1 VNFDKLAQIPCVL
14 IETSLMA
21 RTKFIH
27 RPRLPQLTKPRTPSK
42 PAGRAAW
49 TAAIELGA
57 SNGQALI
64 ERPGGTWELVRWAQ
78 GAGASSVGGAEAI
91 PALTAIQKGEREP
104 REIRHGHA
112 AVRARKKDPT
122 DWEDKAKA
130 LGTTP
135 KEIAIGFFRHM
146 ISEVVGSAEETF
158 EIYLNISDRWRNRP
172 VQELMLSLQ
181 ALKTNV
187 YFENVDECLS
197 TLVGRISGRRG
208 DLETGEVVVVVDC
221 GHSTMV
227 SLPLGS
233 LLANNTDSTQNVGL
247 AEIADGPTYRVH
259 RYEEYAAGAGAINM
273 AVEEEVR
280 SINRTNGAKFV
291 DTNVWEVS
299 EFIDDYF
306 KPEPDSKLMTRYGF
320 TEDEWDMIMGRAKLA
335 NTALDRRRV
344 ELTRQILTQAK
355 DRASSG
361 FQVLLTGRG
370 SRSPTFRS
378 AFKTLLKSDYP
389 TATMHEDRETH
400 R

>member
-1 VNFDKLAQIPCVL
+1 
-14 IETSLMA
+14 M
-21 RTKFIH
+21 
-27 RPRLPQLTKPRTPSK
+27 
-42 PAGRAAW
+42 
-49 TAAIELGA
+49 
-57 SNGQALI
+57 
-64 ERPGGTWELVRWAQ
+64 RWAQ
-78 GAGASSVGGAEAI
+78 GAGANSVGGAEAI

-122 DWEDKAKA
+122 DWEVFAYPKHVFMDGETTSDIQRTLELQKDKAKT

-135 KEIAIGFFRHM
+135 KEIAIRFFQHM
-146 ISEVVGSAEETF
+146 ISEVVGSNEETF
-158 EIYLNISDRWRNRP
+158 EIYLNISDRWRNRS
-172 VQELMLSLQ
+172 VQDLMLSLQ
-181 ALKTNV
+181 ALKANV
-187 YFENVDECLS
+187 HFENVDECLS
-197 TLVGRISGRRG
+197 TLVGRISSKRG

-227 SLPLGS
+227 RLLLGS
-233 LLANNTDSTQNVGL
+233 LTFNDANSKQNVGL

-259 RYEEYAAGAGAINM
+259 RYEEYDAGAGAINM

-306 KPEPDSKLMTRYGF
+306 KPEPDSKLVTRYGF
-320 TEDEWDMIMGRAKLA
+320 TEAEWDMIIGRARLA
-335 NTALDRRRV
+335 NSALDRRRV
-344 ELTRQILTQAK
+344 ELTQQMLTEAQTKA
-355 DRASSG
+355 RSG
-361 FQVLLTGRG
+361 FHVLLTGRG

-378 AFKTLLKSDYP
+378 AFGELLDDDYP
-389 TATMHEDRETH
+389 TASMHEDQETH

>member
-1 VNFDKLAQIPCVL
+1 
-14 IETSLMA
+14 
-21 RTKFIH
+21 
-27 RPRLPQLTKPRTPSK
+27 
-42 PAGRAAW
+42 
-49 TAAIELGA
+49 
-57 SNGQALI
+57 
-64 ERPGGTWELVRWAQ
+64 
-78 GAGASSVGGAEAI
+78 
-91 PALTAIQKGEREP
+91 
-104 REIRHGHA
+104 
-112 AVRARKKDPT
+112 
-122 DWEDKAKA
+122 
-130 LGTTP
+130 
-135 KEIAIGFFRHM
+135 
-146 ISEVVGSAEETF
+146 
-158 EIYLNISDRWRNRP
+158 
-172 VQELMLSLQ
+172 MLSLQ
-181 ALKTNV
+181 ALKANV
-187 YFENVDECLS
+187 HFENVDECLS
-197 TLVGRISGRRG
+197 TLVGRISGKRG
-208 DLETGEVVVVVDC
+208 GLETGEVVVVVDC

-233 LLANNTDSTQNVGL
+233 LLDNNADSRQNVGL

-306 KPEPDSKLMTRYGF
+306 KPEPD
-320 TEDEWDMIMGRAKLA
+320 TEAEWNMIMGRAKLA

-378 AFKTLLKSDYP
+378 AFKPLLDNDYP
-389 TATMHEDRETH
+389 TATMHEDSETH

>member
-1 VNFDKLAQIPCVL
+1 
-14 IETSLMA
+14 
-21 RTKFIH
+21 
-27 RPRLPQLTKPRTPSK
+27 
-42 PAGRAAW
+42 
-49 TAAIELGA
+49 
-57 SNGQALI
+57 
-64 ERPGGTWELVRWAQ
+64 
-78 GAGASSVGGAEAI
+78 
-91 PALTAIQKGEREP
+91 
-104 REIRHGHA
+104 
-112 AVRARKKDPT
+112 
-122 DWEDKAKA
+122 
-130 LGTTP
+130 
-135 KEIAIGFFRHM
+135 
-146 ISEVVGSAEETF
+146 
-158 EIYLNISDRWRNRP
+158 
-172 VQELMLSLQ
+172 MLSLQ
-181 ALKTNV
+181 ALKANV
-187 YFENVDECLS
+187 HFENVDECLS
-197 TLVGRISGRRG
+197 TLVGRISGKRG
-208 DLETGEVVVVVDC
+208 GLETGEVVVVVDC

-233 LLANNTDSTQNVGL
+233 LLDNNADSRQNVGL

-306 KPEPDSKLMTRYGF
+306 KPEPDSKLVTRYGF
-320 TEDEWDMIMGRAKLA
+320 TEAEWNMIMGRAKLA

-378 AFKTLLKSDYP
+378 AFKPLLDNDYP
-389 TATMHEDRETH
+389 TATMHEDSETH